1 MKGISPLIPAAAIVA
16 ACLVAYPAAQPAF
29 RSSVQYVAVDA
40 VVTDHNDKP
49 IEDLR
54 IEDFEI
60 VEGGK
65 TQKIADFQFVSIP
78 AVSRNI
84 SVNAPR
90 EAEPDV
96 VTNTAPTKNS
106 RLFVILVD
114 DLHLI
119 EHDLIR
125 LKRTLTDLV
134 NLFSPDDEVALTF
147 VSHSNLSVNFT
158 HNKSRLM
165 ERVDNIK
172 AVLGFGLDSLARVDG
187 PDPGGTGPVSKVA
200 RFKADYA
207 LSAYSTLKNV
217 TKALAGSDH
226 TRRAIFFVTGGT
238 TLDMSLARSDDPS
251 TVANDSMAL
260 ALQEGLAGTFS
271 AARGGSV
278 PIYAIDPR
286 GNVQPEDV
294 VRGGMGG
301 TITTLANPALRME
314 ALKNIRIQ
322 HNNLA
327 VLAVNSGG
335 RAIFNASDMTRMMTE
350 IVQENGS
357 YYLLGY
363 YPDPFVAD
371 GKYHSL
377 KVHVKREGARV
388 RARQGYD
395 APSAV
400 RKTESIS
407 NTVGAALTSGV
418 NVSALP
424 LRLFAEPVTL
434 TGKTATVAVTVEVT
448 YPAPLDGSGRFD
460 DNLEV
465 KLLALDPDAKVK
477 ASSDRTHHFTAPS
490 RGGAVTFLINDR
502 IDIPLQSLTLRVAVG
517 SQSLGKAG
525 MIQVPIEMPRESKG
539 LSLGAIIV
547 GFDGAPRQPA
557 LAPDMFN
564 GVIPFQPTTTRE
576 FSSADVLRLFGHVYW
591 KDKSARP
598 VVEMTLTGTAGSVKS
613 APVLSEMKTSGDQQD
628 AVIAAMLPM
637 QGLAAGKYHLA
648 ISATLPGGKPVSR
661 DVLFEIK

>member
-1 MKGISPLIPAAAIVA
+1 M
-16 ACLVAYPAAQPAF
+16 AYPAAQAVF
-29 RSSVQYVAVDA
+29 RSSVQYVAVDV

-49 IEDLR
+49 IEDLWVD
-54 IEDFEI
+54 DFEI
-60 VEGGK
+60 VENGK
-65 TQKIADFQFVSIP
+65 PQKIADFQFISIP
-78 AVSRNI
+78 AVSRKI
-84 SVNAPR
+84 AANAPR
-90 EAEPDV
+90 DAEPDV

-134 NLFSPDDEVALTF
+134 NVFSPDDEVALTF

-158 HNKSRLM
+158 RNRSRLM
-165 ERVDNIK
+165 ERIDNIK
-172 AVLGFGLDSLARVDG
+172 AVLGFGLDSLARVDSPTEFG
-187 PDPGGTGPVSKVA
+187 AISKPA

-207 LSAYSTLKNV
+207 LSTYDTLKNV

-238 TLDMSLARSDDPS
+238 TLNMSNERSSDPGQAV
-251 TVANDSMAL
+251 TDSMTL
-260 ALQEGLAGTFS
+260 ALQDGLAGTFS

-294 VRGGMGG
+294 VRGGLGG
-301 TITTLANPALRME
+301 GITTIANPMLRME

-335 RAIFNASDMTRMMTE
+335 RAIFNASDMTRMITE

-371 GKYHSL
+371 GKYHPL
-377 KVHVKREGARV
+377 KVRVKRAGARV

-395 APSAV
+395 APTAARSSENIA
-400 RKTESIS
+400 T
-407 NTVGAALTSGV
+407 TVAAALTSGV
-418 NVSALP
+418 NISALP
-424 LRLFAEPVTL
+424 LRLFAEPVASD
-434 TGKTATVAVTVEVT
+434 GKTAIVAVTIELT
-448 YPAPLDGSGRFD
+448 YPAPLDGSRRFD
-460 DNLEV
+460 DNIEIR
-465 KLLALDPDAKVK
+465 LLALDADAKVK
-477 ASSDRTHHFTAPS
+477 GSSVKTHHFTAPAPA
-490 RGGAVTFLINDR
+490 GGGTVSFLINDL
-502 IDIPLQSLTLRVAVG
+502 ITLPLQPLTLRVAVG
-517 SQSLGKAG
+517 SQALGKAG

-539 LSLGAIIV
+539 LSMGAIVV
-547 GFDGAPRQPA
+547 GFAGAPRQA
-557 LAPDMFN
+557 AMAPELFN
-564 GVIPFQPTTTRE
+564 GLIPFQPTTTRV
-576 FSSADVLRLFGHVYW
+576 FSADDVLRLFGHVYW
-591 KDKSARP
+591 KDKNAQP
-598 VVEMTLTGTAGSVKS
+598 AVTMTLTGPGGPVTT
-613 APVLSEMKTSGDQQD
+613 APVLSAMKAAGDQQD

-637 QGLAAGKYHLA
+637 TGLPAGKYHLA
-648 ISATLPGGKPVSR
+648 FTATLGGGKPVSR
-661 DVLFEIK
+661 DVLFEIR